1 MTNTK
6 RSLISIVVVLIVTIL
21 GLAFAWFAGANS
33 AEQSGYPVLYLCAL
47 VAFAVNWLAY
57 IPSAL
62 AQTEKYYDFVGSIT
76 YLSVTA
82 TAVFL
87 SGPLEIKAIIVA
99 LMVTVW
105 CVRLGSFL
113 FVRIQQSGHDPRFD
127 QIKVNPVRFL
137 VAWTLQALWAI
148 FTAAAALAIITAADR
163 GTLDLFFWIGA
174 LVWAGGF
181 AIEIIADR
189 QKGAFRKNPSNKG
202 KFIQSGL
209 WAWSQH
215 PNYFGEI
222 MLWTGITII
231 ALPLLSGWGW
241 LVLLSPIFV
250 TLLLTKVSGIPLL
263 DKSAKERWGDDPAYQ
278 EYRRN
283 TPVLVPSP
291 PTT

>member
-6 RSLISIVVVLIVTIL
+6 RSLISIVVVLIVTVL
-21 GLAFAWFAGANS
+21 GLAFAWFAGVNG
-33 AEQSGYPVLYLCAL
+33 AEQNGYPVLYLCAL

-82 TAVFL
+82 AAVFL

-148 FTAAAALAIITAADR
+148 FTAAAALAIITAADQ

-189 QKGAFRKNPSNKG
+189 QKGAFRQDPSNKG

-278 EYRRN
+278 EYRRK
-283 TPVLVPSP
+283 TPVLVPRP
-291 PTT
+291 PR

>member
-1 MTNTK
+1 MSNTK
-6 RSLISIVVVLIVTIL
+6 RAFISSAIIVIVSAL
-21 GLAFAWFAGANS
+21 GLAFAWLAGTNG
-33 AEQSGYPVLYLCAL
+33 AEQNGYPVLFLCAL

-62 AQTEKYYDFVGSIT
+62 AQTEKYYDFVGSLT

-82 TAVFL
+82 AAVFL
-87 SGPLEIKAIIVA
+87 SGTLEIKAIIVA

-113 FVRIQQSGHDPRFD
+113 FVRIQQSGHDPRFN
-127 QIKVNPVRFL
+127 QIKVNPLRFL

-148 FTAAAALAIITAADR
+148 FTAAAALAIITASDK
-163 GTLDLFFWIGA
+163 GSLDIFFWLGA

-189 QKGAFRKNPSNKG
+189 QKGAFRKDPSNRG
-202 KFIQSGL
+202 KFIKSGL

-278 EYRRN
+278 EYRRK
-283 TPVLVPSP
+283 TPVLVPRP
-291 PTT
+291 PR

>member
-189 QKGAFRKNPSNKG
+189 QKGAFRKDPSNKG

-241 LVLLSPIFV
+241 LVLLSPVFV

-291 PTT
+291 PIT

>member
-6 RSLISIVVVLIVTIL
+6 RSLISIVVILIVTIL
-21 GLAFAWFAGANS
+21 GLAFAWFAGVNG
-33 AEQSGYPVLYLCAL
+33 AEQNGYPVLYLCAL

-82 TAVFL
+82 AAVFL

-105 CVRLGSFL
+105 CIRLGSFL

-148 FTAAAALAIITAADR
+148 FTAAAALAIITAADH

-189 QKGAFRKNPSNKG
+189 EKGAFRKDPSNKG
-202 KFIQSGL
+202 KFIHSGL

-215 PNYFGEI
+215 PNYFWRDHAVDRHHNYRLAAAIRLG
-222 MLWTGITII
+222 LVGVVI
-231 ALPLLSGWGW
+231 AHIRRSAADQSQRY
-241 LVLLSPIFV
+241 SP
-250 TLLLTKVSGIPLL
+250 
-263 DKSAKERWGDDPAYQ
+263 AR
-278 EYRRN
+278 
-283 TPVLVPSP
+283 
-291 PTT
+291 